1 MMKRAKIY
9 LLALLTL
16 FAFSAVTVT
25 ACGKKDDKNKTE
37 KKAGG
42 DKAKGGDTAKGGG
55 DGDVC
60 AKAKKCADGLIK
72 ADPDQAKSYEQA
84 WKIIEG
90 MTGDQKTEQCKQ
102 LLQGA
107 GFNPKAPPECK

>member
-1 MMKRAKIY
+1 MIKSATIKLIAF
-9 LLALLTL
+9 LAI

-25 ACGKKDDKNKTE
+25 ACGGDKEDKAKSA

-42 DKAKGGDTAKGGG
+42 DKAKAGDKA

-60 AKAKKCADGLIK
+60 AKAKKCADGLIA
-72 ADPDQAKSYEQA
+72 ADPDGAKAIESVLKFIETQAGDA
-84 WKIIEG
+84 KI
-90 MTGDQKTEQCKQ
+90 EQCKQ

-107 GFNPKAPPECK
+107 GYNPKAPPECK